1 MKPETA
7 WVKPPQAITGRDH
20 LGARVPCEAL
30 YAKLL
35 PGITNVTNRA
45 RCYSFYPWV
54 IWALANRYQPLSS
67 AAFVEKL
74 RRADCLFT
82 LIGAWH
88 SQEARSEW
96 RHGGELVGRDVLLRV
111 LNELERKGCR
121 LSQYTHLDNKAGRY
135 FMNPLGG
142 LGQYYLGSLRELG
155 VLERDGNALVQYT
168 KERGAVLAEA
178 FDNGVNRERFCAALE
193 ADTVTNDTL
202 ASLAAFCPCHLSMNT
217 AEQQALL
224 NLFFNRP
231 GPFFEEDGQP
241 RRHSLT
247 LLLDLIAGLQDL
259 SDRTELREADEYLLR
274 ICAYTRAWPDGRP
287 WAVSRALEPIQEG
300 WEIYQRNELLS
311 VAMQGIFWAALM
323 EFEEQG
329 GLIENRQAFRARFV
343 EIFVN
348 EALEGAGEES
358 FVAATH
364 RARSQLPRLPDW
376 ANESHE
382 LQLAWRLVEASRTDA
397 GREAR
402 GEVVRL
408 SIAVLVALAARDV
421 CADDPY
427 MGILEADELVGYP
440 INLFT
445 FYAHARQTWQGMSLP
460 EWLGWLVTE
469 WGLDVH
475 FRIALRKLR
484 AGSGE
489 KGESKDTF
497 RIRPTDEG
505 LEVVAAPW
513 PEFSNPRLRQALH
526 ILCDLGALTR
536 DDETHQFALTEQG
549 RSLLEECR
557 G

>member
-1 MKPETA
+1 MKPATA

-20 LGARVPCEAL
+20 LGVRVPCEAL

-45 RCYSFYPWV
+45 RCYSFYPWL
-54 IWALANRYQPLSS
+54 IWTLANRYQPLGS

-88 SQEARSEW
+88 NQEAGSEW

-111 LNELERKGCR
+111 LKELNGKGRR
-121 LSQYTHLDNKAGRY
+121 LSHYTHLDDKAGRY
-135 FMNPLGG
+135 FKNKLGG

-155 VLERDGNALVQYT
+155 VLERDANALVQYT
-168 KERGAVLAEA
+168 KERGTVLAEA
-178 FDNGVNRERFCAALE
+178 FDDGVNREQFCVALD
-193 ADTVTNDTL
+193 ADKVTNDTL
-202 ASLAAFCPCHLSMNT
+202 ASLAEFCPCHLPINT
-217 AEQQALL
+217 AELRALL
-224 NLFFNRP
+224 DLFFNRP
-231 GPFFEEDGQP
+231 GPFSEDDGQP

-247 LLLDLIAGLQDL
+247 LLLDLISGLQDVPN
-259 SDRTELREADEYLLR
+259 RTELPEDEELLR
-274 ICAYTRAWPDGRP
+274 ICAYTGAWPDGRP
-287 WAVSRALEPIQEG
+287 WVVSRALEPIRKG
-300 WEIYQRNELLS
+300 WEIYQRNEMLS
-311 VAMQGIFWAALM
+311 VAVQGIFWAALM

-329 GLIENRQAFRARFV
+329 GFIKNRQAFRARFI
-343 EIFVN
+343 ESFVN

-358 FVAATH
+358 FAEATR
-364 RARSQLPRLPDW
+364 RARSQLPHLPDW

-382 LQLAWRLVEASRTDA
+382 LQMARKLIEASRTGA

-408 SIAVLVALAARDV
+408 SIAVLVALAARDAR
-421 CADDPY
+421 ADDPY
-427 MGILEADELVGYP
+427 QGILDADELTGYP

-445 FYAHARQTWQGMSLP
+445 FYAHAHQTWQGMSLP

-489 KGESKDTF
+489 HGESKDTF

-505 LEVVAAPW
+505 LEVVEAPW

-526 ILCDLGALTR
+526 ILCDLGTLTR
-536 DDETHQFALTEQG
+536 DDESHRFALTEQG
-549 RSLLEECR
+549 RALLEECR